1 MTNNKKI
8 VGLVSLLF
16 LVLVMVSIYLIIY
29 SLDYRSVITPY
40 SQGTRISNIYISG
53 KTSSQVEEELN
64 KRIENWKKNF
74 NIELTYQNSSY
85 IIEIDDPN
93 IFSFNISRT
102 ISNIENGK
110 ETNYEK
116 GINII
121 DVKFKKENYIDELLT
136 EHYDELKIN
145 DFDNS
150 FIEAKLIKKV
160 SFLANEIY
168 IDLGTALNEESIKD
182 NKVGDEIQILSGV
195 SKEDSRYDILDE
207 LILEYFSE
215 PIEIRARTQF
225 SFNDYI
231 IDKYEKYLSNNILPD
246 INIDEINT
254 IYNYFF
260 YNDELN
266 RLATGI
272 YQTILPT
279 NFNNIGKS
287 ISDTLPTYARENVET
302 SNGMSLIIREAAV
315 NLHFYY
321 NYINKKITDIKFENN
336 EDLTFY
342 NPNNHSYYLLVDLI
356 DDKFVFQLYGPTF
369 INDYYIDSKI
379 RSYDSGYHSIL
390 KRVTYYNNVEIKSEV
405 LTEDI
410 Y

>member
-168 IDLGTALNEESIKD
+168 IDLGMALNEESIKD

-315 NLHFYY
+315 DLHFYY
-321 NYINKKITDIKFENN
+321 DYIGKEITDIKFENN